1 MDLLAYWRWD
11 NYVSDLE
18 DGAGFHFNSNQARLH
33 DRLALGESLWIVT
46 GRPGRDGCT
55 YPLVGRLVIRAMTLN
70 APGYKYGR
78 HRVWGDLERSR
89 YYSAKGPDASA
100 LLRTL
105 RFDSDSP
112 VKAIAIGQAL
122 QTLREL
128 TPDDAARLDA
138 WARDLSHEPRAN
150 RVPDEA
156 ALERALMTGDDVWRA
171 LPNDVA
177 RELISDTAQRRITQA
192 ARRNRSLVEDLRAR
206 YRGRCQL
213 CAFDPQI
220 VYGRGICEAHHIV
233 YLSRGGDDSLDNM
246 ILVCPNHHEAIH
258 ATSAVFDFEDL
269 RYVFPGGR
277 REPLV
282 LNEHLRAA

>member
-33 DRLALGESLWIVT
+33 DLLALGESLWIVT
-46 GRPGRDGCT
+46 GRPGTGGRS
-55 YPLVGRLVIRAMTLN
+55 YPLVGRLVLRAKTRN

-78 HRVWGDLERSR
+78 HRVWGDLDRSR
-89 YYSAKGPDASA
+89 YYSAEGPDAST

-105 RFDSDSP
+105 RFESEVP
-112 VKAIAIGQAL
+112 IKAASIGQAL
-122 QTLREL
+122 QTLRGL
-128 TPDDAARLDA
+128 TPDDTARLNA
-138 WARDLSHEPRAN
+138 WARDLADEPRAT

-156 ALERALMTGDDVWRA
+156 ALERALVTGDEVWRA
-171 LPNDVA
+171 LPDGA
-177 RELISDTAQRRITQA
+177 RELVSDHALHRITQA
-192 ARRNRSLVEDLRAR
+192 ARRNRSLVEELRAR

-213 CAFDPQI
+213 CAFDPQV
-220 VYGRGICEAHHIV
+220 VYGRGICEAHHLV
-233 YLSRGGDDSLDNM
+233 YLSRGGDDALDNM

-282 LNEHLRAA
+282 INEHLRAA